1 MNMLVTSAIAAI
13 VPLILGFIWYHP
25 KVFGT
30 AWMNA
35 TGLTQ
40 EEGKSMNMPLVFGL
54 TYVVSFLLAIA
65 LHPVTIHQMG
75 VYSLLAN
82 EPGIKDPNSP
92 ISMWLKE
99 FMTQHGN
106 NFRTF
111 KHGALHGGLLGVFAL
126 TPVITVNALFERRG
140 FKYIAITAGYW
151 IIAALLMGGIVC
163 QFTKFGGM

>member
-1 MNMLVTSAIAAI
+1 MLVTSAIAAI
-13 VPLILGFIWYHP
+13 VPLILGFIWYNP

-35 TGLTQ
+35 TGLTP
-40 EEGKSMNMPLVFGL
+40 EDGKGMNMPLVFGV

-82 EPGIKDPNSP
+82 EPGMKDPNSP
-92 ISMWLKE
+92 ISLWLKE
-99 FMTQHGN
+99 FMAQHGN

-111 KHGALHGGLLGVFAL
+111 KHGALHGGLLGVFAI
-126 TPVITVNALFERRG
+126 TPVITVSALFERRG

-151 IIAALLMGGIVC
+151 IIACLLMGGIVC

>member
-30 AWMNA
+30 AWMSA
-35 TGLTQ
+35 TGLTR
-40 EEGKSMNMPLVFGL
+40 EEGKNMNMPLVFGL
-54 TYVVSFLLAIA
+54 TYVVSFMLAIA
-65 LHPVTIHQMG
+65 LHPVTIHQMS

-82 EPGIKDPNSP
+82 EPGIKDPNSE
-92 ISMWLKE
+92 IGMWLKQ
-99 FMTQHGN
+99 FMMQHGN

-111 KHGALHGGLLGVFAL
+111 KHGALHGGMLGVFAL
-126 TPVITVNALFERRG
+126 TPVVIVNSLFERRG

-151 IIAALLMGGIVC
+151 IIAVILMGGIVC